1 MGADKIVSREMSGLL
16 KAPRPSGGDGDG
28 EDPYCRAFETAGADP
43 LPYRPQDEFRA
54 YSAQPPS
61 PSPSPSPTRNRSR
74 TSASITTKT
83 RFPSLAPTPGSFLV
97 SGDTRAAGAVAHAR
111 KTWAPPALRTQ
122 AVTSYGAVPDLEV
135 TAPRACCVCW
145 LVSREACSVWCNALA
160 YLVVIFS
167 SAFPIAGG
175 DRKGHVPV
183 IRYRDMFSGGGQ

>member
-1 MGADKIVSREMSGLL
+1 MYTCTILCHVWCGSVVVVPYLDRWVFRGPPISENGRLVGSSKPPPPIPYPLPLLSAVSSLFLFLLISLSLSLYVHVRE
-16 KAPRPSGGDGDG
+16 
-28 EDPYCRAFETAGADP
+28 DP

-61 PSPSPSPTRNRSR
+61 PSSSPSPTRNRSR

-145 LVSREACSVWCNALA
+145 LVS
-160 YLVVIFS
+160 
-167 SAFPIAGG
+167 
-175 DRKGHVPV
+175 
-183 IRYRDMFSGGGQ
+183 